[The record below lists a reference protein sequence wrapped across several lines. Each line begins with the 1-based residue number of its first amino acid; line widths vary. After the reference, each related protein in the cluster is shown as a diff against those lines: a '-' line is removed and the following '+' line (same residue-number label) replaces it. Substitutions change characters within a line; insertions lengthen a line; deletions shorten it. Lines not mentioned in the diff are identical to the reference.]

1 MKLRF
6 KKYFHSVLDPDEF
19 STLEDTLKSRKNEK
33 EVISLM
39 KTFWD
44 EKMEEPHE
52 GPKANPALFKP
63 IKEAIEADR
72 HKRAQ
77 QKLKIYTW
85 GLRAAAVVVI
95 ALITGGIFYVRTKQN
110 LLAQQWY
117 TITTPFGAKSQITL
131 PDSTLILL
139 NAGSSLE
146 YSNEFGSKNREVH
159 LTGEAFFD
167 VFHNPS
173 MLFLVKTS
181 ELIIK
186 SYGTAF
192 NVKSYPDE
200 GTIETTLIEGSV
212 GITRSSFKDKK
223 KDEVLLEPN
232 QRVVY
237 YRKTKTMNTA
247 QSAGEVEDTPAS
259 SAPESN
265 EQKTTYLISKGIDPQ
280 EFTSWIDGTI
290 FISSET
296 LLDLSVKL
304 ERKYNVKIH
313 FENEA
318 LKNLRFTGSLE
329 NETVEQVIHAIGIAA
344 RIDYEIEDRDIWF
357 KEQSE
362 QKRLI
367 P

>member
-6 KKYFHSVLDPDEF
+6 KKYLYSVLDPEEF
-19 STLEDTLKSRKNEK
+19 STLEDYLSQRKNDRE
-33 EVISLM
+33 ISILM
-39 KTFWD
+39 RTYWN
-44 EKMEEPHE
+44 ETME
-52 GPKANPALFKP
+52 GPPDGSRSNPALYEK
-63 IKEAIEADR
+63 IQAAIEADR

-77 QKLKIYTW
+77 RKLTAYTW
-85 GLRAAAVVVI
+85 GLRAAAVVLI
-95 ALITGGIFYVRTKQN
+95 ALITGSIFYIRTKQN
-110 LLAQQWY
+110 LLARQWY
-117 TITTPFGAKSQITL
+117 NITTPLGAKTQITL
-131 PDSTLILL
+131 PDSTIIWL

-146 YSNEFGSKNREVH
+146 YSNEFGSKSREVH
-159 LTGEAFFD
+159 LSGEAFFD
-167 VFHNPS
+167 VFQNPS

-200 GTIETTLIEGSV
+200 GTIETTLIEGSI
-212 GITRSSFKDKK
+212 GITRSSFEDKK
-223 KDEVLLEPN
+223 KDEVLMEPN

-237 YRKTKTMNTA
+237 YRKTKTMKTTE
-247 QSAGEVEDTPAS
+247 SEGEIEDTPAS
-259 SAPESN
+259 STPESN
-265 EQKTTYLISKGIDPQ
+265 VQKTTYLISKGIDTK
-280 EFTSWIDGTI
+280 EFTSWLEGTI

-304 ERKYNVKIH
+304 ERKYNVSIH
-313 FENEA
+313 FESEE

-362 QKRLI
+362 
-367 P
+367 